1 MIFPEIFMVEKF
13 PVQDFCYFSLKK
25 AFIDTVDIMLIPS
38 PPRACIS
45 TSEKKF
51 AKNYTQT
58 KIPKNVVI
66 VPILLVFQY
75 KYWLRLSYKSFKR
88 LGFETNLYFCILT
101 FCSNICSKEFIRGIR

>member
-58 KIPKNVVI
+58 K
-66 VPILLVFQY
+66 
-75 KYWLRLSYKSFKR
+75 KSKKFSLAKI
-88 LGFETNLYFCILT
+88 N
-101 FCSNICSKEFIRGIR
+101 NI